1 MMQYNRGSQ
10 IAAQL
15 ANNAVTPA
23 VQGVNLADAID
34 AFKGGMDW
42 AQQYQDNQRAYNQK
56 LALQGLTE
64 DYGEAVKSGDTG
76 LQNAILAQLDPAGY
90 QRNQLLDRQ
99 MRQEQEN
106 WQRNFDANNVY
117 KNAML
122 ELQRQ
127 KAGQNGM
134 TDKIRNYEYFAEKFG
149 PERAALLVSPGSEAV
164 GSALVSGGN
173 NEFGLV
179 GKSLDKYN
187 EARAANIAAAEK
199 NMIENEASFS
209 QINNQINR
217 LKADINANPDV
228 VGPFSNWNEK
238 AKSYLDNDPQWLER
252 RGRVVNQIIS
262 AGNILVGQATAS
274 GVSGVNTLEEVQ
286 RIIANL
292 KPDSSPSEIK
302 GALDSMEKAN
312 NELNMRYRSIY
323 SGYKKG
329 KPYKEILDRL
339 DNLAQKSKPQNI
351 QKVGNFNVEVL

>member
-1 MMQYNRGSQ
+1 MIHYNRGSQ

-23 VQGVNLADAID
+23 VQGVNLADAI
-34 AFKGGMDW
+34 AAYKGGADW
-42 AQQYQDNQRAYNQK
+42 TQQYQDNQRAYNQK

-164 GSALVSGGN
+164 GSALVNNSFGSGGIKKVQESLGKN
-173 NEFGLV
+173 YAEDLEQLRNMEANLPELYNLV
-179 GKSLDKYN
+179 DNLKKLSSQATFTKYGQFVDLVNKEAYGKSTPGSVARASYTSMIDNQVLPLLRETFGAAFTEKEGESLKATMGNPNMTPEEKNVVLDNFINQKIASINSKKRKLQSYNSVN
-187 EARAANIAAAEK
+187 EA
-199 NMIENEASFS
+199 
-209 QINNQINR
+209 QT
-217 LKADINANPDV
+217 D
-228 VGPFSNWNEK
+228 
-238 AKSYLDNDPQWLER
+238 Y
-252 RGRVVNQIIS
+252 
-262 AGNILVGQATAS
+262 
-274 GVSGVNTLEEVQ
+274 
-286 RIIANL
+286 
-292 KPDSSPSEIK
+292 
-302 GALDSMEKAN
+302 
-312 NELNMRYRSIY
+312 
-323 SGYKKG
+323 
-329 KPYKEILDRL
+329 
-339 DNLAQKSKPQNI
+339 KSKY
-351 QKVGNFNVEVL
+351 GLE

>member
-1 MMQYNRGSQ
+1 MRQYNRGSQ

-64 DYGEAVKSGDTG
+64 DYGEAVKNGDTG

-90 QRNQLLDRQ
+90 QRNQLLDKQ
-99 MRQEQEN
+99 MQQEQEN

-164 GSALVSGGN
+164 GSALVSGPLGVA
-173 NEFGLV
+173 EL
-179 GKSLDKYN
+179 GKKGQGAYDMYTGKALAEKESARQDFEALKPKAY
-187 EARAANIAAAEK
+187 EAIARAEAALSDGVGIGPMLGRLGSIGISSV
-199 NMIENEASFS
+199 NGGEN
-209 QINNQINR
+209 Q
-217 LKADINANPDV
+217 ADINAANSQMNAV
-228 VGPFSNWNEK
+228 LRQK
-238 AKSYLDNDPQWLER
+238 LA
-252 RGRVVNQIIS
+252 
-262 AGNILVGQATAS
+262 ATGLTGS
-274 GVSGVNTLEEVQ
+274 
-286 RIIANL
+286 
-292 KPDSSPSEIK
+292 
-302 GALDSMEKAN
+302 
-312 NELNMRYRSIY
+312 ELNSALEAQAYRYTIDPSMNPAYIRQQIQNFKNDY
-323 SGYKKG
+323 LSGK
-329 KPYKEILDRL
+329 
-339 DNLAQKSKPQNI
+339 AQTDYKSKY
-351 QKVGNFNVEVL
+351 GLE

>member
-1 MMQYNRGSQ
+1 MVQYNRGAQ

-23 VQGVNLADAID
+23 VPGVSLADAID
-34 AFKGGMDW
+34 AFKNGMDW
-42 AQQYQDNQRAYNQK
+42 KQQYQENQRAYNQK
-56 LALQGLTE
+56 LANQALLDDIRSAG
-64 DYGEAVKSGDTG
+64 ASGDDEAFMKSWMAYDPISAKQYEQ
-76 LQNAILAQLDPAGY
+76 QNVY
-90 QRNQLLDRQ
+90 NQALLDI
-99 MRQEQEN
+99 
-106 WQRNFDANNVY
+106 
-117 KNAML
+117 
-122 ELQRQ
+122 QRQ
-127 KAGQNGM
+127 KAGQSSL

-252 RGRVVNQIIS
+252 RGRVVNQIVS

-274 GVSGVNTLEEVQ
+274 GLSGINTLEEVQ

-292 KPDSSPSEIK
+292 KPNSSPSEIK

-312 NELNMRYRSIY
+312 KELNVRYRSIY

-351 QKVGNFNVEVL
+351 QKVGNFNVEVIE